1 VQPECKPQLDS
12 VDCGFDNTGKE
23 LGNIKVGAGG
33 TVQGGTITGKVESLG
48 IVQGVTLQP
57 GAQIVGGVV
66 RGTIIGIASATRPAR
81 LIAVKASAAI
91 LQHVIIDAQSTLDDD
106 VVLGEGVLFES
117 NATIPSVNLA
127 QSLGIMTPPF
137 PTHSPFFAVNLMRDV
152 LFNSISGGI
161 VTAINDLPELKNW
174 GLKLQQNPVS
184 GYLEST
190 LETSYYA
197 VMPVE
202 VRHVLKQLIKGE
214 VRAGISV
221 TPDGSVTFITHTGRW
236 VRTIPVLHDGVA
248 FLTGLQSFGLTHFTV
263 LPSGNLRVPIA
274 DTGMYY
280 SGRPGLVATRN
291 QLRSNVELDVMRMPV
306 AINYGDSW
314 QQAIYPTAAQPEAVY
329 TLSQTAVLEQ
339 DGRLTLKLGTG
350 ETQRTFHGIFDYVV
364 TPGNAPQNGEG
375 LFYQVEDK
383 DGDGI
388 PDYRM
393 IYPNGE
399 GQLIFAR

>member
-1 VQPECKPQLDS
+1 
-12 VDCGFDNTGKE
+12 
-23 LGNIKVGAGG
+23 
-33 TVQGGTITGKVESLG
+33 
-48 IVQGVTLQP
+48 
-57 GAQIVGGVV
+57 
-66 RGTIIGIASATRPAR
+66 
-81 LIAVKASAAI
+81 
-91 LQHVIIDAQSTLDDD
+91 
-106 VVLGEGVLFES
+106 LGEGVLFES
-117 NATIPSVNLA
+117 NATIPAVNLA
-127 QSLGIMTPPF
+127 QSLGMMTPLF

-152 LFNSISGGI
+152 LFNSIAGGI
-161 VTAINDLPELKNW
+161 VTAINDLPELRNW

-202 VRHVLKQLIKGE
+202 VRHVLKQLLKGE

-221 TPDGSVTFITHTGRW
+221 TSDGSVTFITHTGRW
-236 VRTIPVLHDGVA
+236 VRAIPVLHDGVA
-248 FLTGLQSFGLTHFTV
+248 FLSGLQSFGLPHFTV
-263 LPSGNLRVPIA
+263 LSNGNLRVPIA
-274 DTGMYY
+274 ATGMYY

-291 QLRSNVELDVMRMPV
+291 QLRSNVALDVMQMPV
-306 AINYGDSW
+306 SINYGDSW
-314 QQAIYPTAAQPEAVY
+314 QQPIYPTAAQSDAIY

-339 DGRLTLKLGTG
+339 NGQLILKLGTG

-364 TPGNAPQNGEG
+364 TPGSAPQNGES